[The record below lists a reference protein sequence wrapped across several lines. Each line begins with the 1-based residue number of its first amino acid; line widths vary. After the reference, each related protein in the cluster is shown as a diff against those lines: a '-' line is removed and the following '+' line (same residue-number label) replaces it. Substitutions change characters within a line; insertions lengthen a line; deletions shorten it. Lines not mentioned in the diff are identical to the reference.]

1 MFEIIKNM
9 ERKNSITKRQKG
21 KGKKDPNIVELQV
34 LYGNTVKTI
43 TSLNN
48 VT

>member
-1 MFEIIKNM
+1 M
-9 ERKNSITKRQKG
+9 ERKNSITKRQRG
-21 KGKKDPNIVELQV
+21 KAKQDPNIVELQV
-34 LYGNTVKTI
+34 SYGNTVKVI